1 MALFLVDPT
10 TQGTSPGTAPDTVP
24 VTAVDDGPVSEA
36 SKAQALLDVND
47 VAHLLNVAPQT
58 VYKWVRTGFIPH
70 FKLGKCVR
78 FSQAAVLQW
87 LAERESKGRTT
98 RVPILEEMS

>member
-10 TQGTSPGTAPDTVP
+10 TQAPP
-24 VTAVDDGPVSEA
+24 RP
-36 SKAQALLDVND
+36 LLDVDD

-58 VYKWVRTGFIPH
+58 VYKWVRTDYIPH

-87 LAERESKGRTT
+87 LAEKESTGRTT
-98 RVPILEEMS
+98 RVPIVEEIS

>member
-10 TQGTSPGTAPDTVP
+10 TAKARQEAHNKPNTLLC
-24 VTAVDDGPVSEA
+24 VD
-36 SKAQALLDVND
+36 D

-58 VYKWVRTGFIPH
+58 VYKWVRTDYIPH

-87 LAERESKGRTT
+87 LAETESQGRTT
-98 RVPILEEMS
+98 RVPVLEEIS

>member
-1 MALFLVDPT
+1 MALIASFLVDPT
-10 TQGTSPGTAPDTVP
+10 TPNTIP
-24 VTAVDDGPVSEA
+24 VTDADNARGSDTSTNRPLLFDVD
-36 SKAQALLDVND
+36 D

-78 FSQAAVLQW
+78 FSHSAVLQW
-87 LAERESKGRTT
+87 LAERESQGRTT
-98 RVPILEEMS
+98 RVPSLEEMP

>member
-10 TQGTSPGTAPDTVP
+10 TQGTAPGAVP
-24 VTAVDDGPVSEA
+24 VTDVDDGSDTGTNRP
-36 SKAQALLDVND
+36 LLDVDD

-58 VYKWVRTGFIPH
+58 VYKWVRTGYIPH

-78 FSQAAVLQW
+78 FSHSAVLQW
-87 LAERESKGRTT
+87 LAERESQGRTT
-98 RVPILEEMS
+98 RVPILEEMP